1 MKRDNSENNL
11 SSGSVKLSGFNTQ
24 IPYFTLVRK
33 VFSFFGKDVEG
44 AYSATFGILINYFKL
59 MEGIDTGSPDSDP
72 YIYLK
77 MGLMKTK
84 GMPLFPGYSAGNV
97 DTVLKEYQYI
107 KLLLRSMGQLFLD
120 LSDAANISG
129 KAVEGVRSLM
139 HLERNYVERVQ
150 FITYRGGK
158 KVKYSGDDVIEYF
171 SSSNTLALY
180 LDRMISRK
188 YYPEKIRII
197 LEKIYSIN
205 AELHNIVRYKLGLKY
220 SDLSLGV
227 QDITFTVKRSRAVY
241 A

>member
-1 MKRDNSENNL
+1 MKRNNSENNL
-11 SSGSVKLSGFNTQ
+11 SYVPEKLSGFNTQ

-33 VFSFFGKDVEG
+33 VFSFLGKDVEG

-59 MEGIDTGSPDSDP
+59 TEGIGSGSPDSDP

-84 GMPLFPGYSAGNV
+84 GMPLFPGYSARNV

-129 KAVEGVRSLM
+129 KAVEGARSLI

-150 FITYRGGK
+150 FITYRRGK
-158 KVKYSGDDVIEYF
+158 KIKYTGDDIIEYL
-171 SSSNTLALY
+171 SSFNTLALY

-197 LEKIYSIN
+197 LEEIYSLN
-205 AELHNIVRYKLGLKY
+205 TELHNIIRYKLGLRY

-227 QDITFTVKRSRAVY
+227 QDITFTVKRNRALY